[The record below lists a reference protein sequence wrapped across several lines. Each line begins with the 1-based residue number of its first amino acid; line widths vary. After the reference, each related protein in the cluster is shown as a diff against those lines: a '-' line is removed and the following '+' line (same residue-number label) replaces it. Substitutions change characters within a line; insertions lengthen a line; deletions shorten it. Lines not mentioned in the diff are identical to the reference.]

1 MISACQLTPPNVEIC
16 VGLEAGAYCQW
27 TLDDKE
33 RVIPDEIWKTM
44 QLGRFSMDAA
54 AFGEY
59 QKFVESACE
68 VTKCSKKERRVQK
81 KVLNVLEMFDET
93 N

>member
-1 MISACQLTPPNVEIC
+1 MAPPNVEIC
-16 VGLEAGAYCQW
+16 VGLDSGAYCQY
-27 TLDDKE
+27 TLEDKE
-33 RVIPDEIWKTM
+33 RLIPDAIWKTM

-68 VTKCSKKERRVQK
+68 VTKCTKRERRVQK